1 MLSQVCL
8 NFSRFSDS
16 EILANEELQELE
28 AAEKMPVIFDED
40 CPEMTEKCYNNFTAW
55 TVLL

>member
-28 AAEKMPVIFDED
+28 KELFNVS
-40 CPEMTEKCYNNFTAW
+40 
-55 TVLL
+55 